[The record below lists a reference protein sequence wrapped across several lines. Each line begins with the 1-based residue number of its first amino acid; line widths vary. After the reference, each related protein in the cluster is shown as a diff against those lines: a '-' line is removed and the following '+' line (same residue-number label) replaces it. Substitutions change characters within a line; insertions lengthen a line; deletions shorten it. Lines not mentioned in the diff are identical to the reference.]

1 MWWVIWTV
9 LVLGA
14 VGVFVLI
21 GVRLWRAAT
30 ALLRE
35 LNAAAAEFG
44 HLADRIAELDAAR
57 TEQRFTPD
65 LEATPQ
71 QRDQWRQQRA
81 ANLNT
86 RTRRR
91 HQRREGAYSRWRWIG
106 TPL

>member
-14 VGVFVLI
+14 AGVFVLI

-35 LNAAAAEFG
+35 LNASAAEFG
-44 HLADRIAELDAAR
+44 RLADGIAELDAAR
-57 TEQRFTPD
+57 AEQRFGPD
-65 LEATPQ
+65 LTATPQ
-71 QRDQWRQQRA
+71 QREQWRQQRA

-86 RTRRR
+86 RARRR
-91 HQRREGAYSRWRWIG
+91 YQRREAAYARWRWIG
-106 TPL
+106 MPL